1 MMKCTI
7 TGAIASSAFDDF
19 DEPKLDPLSEEH
31 RWELIHSY
39 KRENAIEEGV
49 LVLYPFTYE
58 GREVKCYFSDQLYER
73 FGKNREAMNR
83 IASQGR
89 MQLNEPQS
97 ADDNFRKV
105 RVIVPD
111 EILVVEYRDGLIFL
125 EPQDA

>member
-1 MMKCTI
+1 M
-7 TGAIASSAFDDF
+7 SAFDEF
-19 DEPKLDPLSEEH
+19 DEPKLDPFEEDH
-31 RWELIHSY
+31 RWELIHTH
-39 KRENAIEEGV
+39 KRENAIEQGV

-58 GREVKCYFSDQLYER
+58 GREVECCFSSRLYER
-73 FGKNREAMNR
+73 LGKNPEEMKR
-83 IASQGR
+83 IARQGR

-111 EILVVEYRDGLIFL
+111 EILVVEYRDGIIFL